1 MDQELVMWLVRRLAD
16 EVGPRADPAPED
28 HAEPL
33 TESFTPRELE
43 VLRLLPAG
51 KTNRQIAQELHLSLS
66 TVKKHLERLISK
78 LGVSDRTQAAVK
90 AIDLGLV
97 DPERAQE

>member
-1 MDQELVMWLVRRLAD
+1 MRLVRRMAQ
-16 EVGPRADPAPED
+16 EVGPRMDPAPET

-33 TESFTPRELE
+33 PESFTPRELE
-43 VLRLLPAG
+43 VLRMLPTG

-78 LGVSDRTQAAVK
+78 LGVSDRTQAAVR
-90 AIDLGLV
+90 AIDLGIV

>member
-1 MDQELVMWLVRRLAD
+1 
-16 EVGPRADPAPED
+16 
-28 HAEPL
+28 
-33 TESFTPRELE
+33 

-78 LGVSDRTQAAVK
+78 LEVSDRTQAAVK
-90 AIDLGLV
+90 SLDLGLV
-97 DPERAQE
+97 DPEQAEQ